1 VKQKSLSQMNSEK
14 KLKPMTIREEYA
26 NAGVPLPNDMLNA
39 ANTEE
44 LKNKK
49 EKDDYDGGK
58 AYYKFLELFYKNKK
72 EEDDLS

>member
-1 VKQKSLSQMNSEK
+1 MNSERK
-14 KLKPMTIREEYA
+14 RKPMTIREEYA
-26 NAGVPLPNDMLNA
+26 NAGVPVPNDMLNA

-44 LKNKK
+44 FNNKK